1 MDERLER
8 DRRRTLL
15 LVSLASIMERADEAL
30 LPAVYREVG
39 AELHATPAGL
49 GALSLCR
56 SVVQAACYP
65 LAAYAAA
72 RHNRAHV
79 IAVGAFLWAAAT
91 FLVGISDTFLQVRCL
106 RNRAPL
112 KLLCSW
118 IVAVHMLVLV
128 DIGDLTKA
136 YHSGSGRAVEMKII
150 TWFDKDAKLA
160 ANLDSAILN

>member
-1 MDERLER
+1 MEQQQHER

-15 LVSLASIMERADEAL
+15 LVSLASVMERADEAL

-39 AELHATPAGL
+39 AAMHATPTGL
-49 GALSLCR
+49 GALTLCR

-91 FLVGISDTFLQVRCL
+91 FLVGISDTFLQVGFYQLLFLAVCGFGSL
-106 RNRAPL
+106 GLWIADPL
-112 KLLCSW
+112 C
-118 IVAVHMLVLV
+118 
-128 DIGDLTKA
+128 
-136 YHSGSGRAVEMKII
+136 
-150 TWFDKDAKLA
+150 
-160 ANLDSAILN
+160 